1 MEKKNIIL
9 IAILIGLVIFGVVQA
24 MQISDIKAKVTGY
37 ATSGNADGSGS
48 NPASQNNQ
56 PSQPVMVGGC

>member
-24 MQISDIKAKVTGY
+24 VQISDIKDKVTGY
-37 ATSGNADGSGS
+37 AVSGNADSSGS
-48 NPASQNNQ
+48 NSYSQNNQ